1 MAVSKA
7 PPHTSCAECHGCV
20 PSFINRIVQLSFS
33 HLRSM
38 IIFLRLHS
46 DWVPKSLN
54 RSKIIS
60 SNLFFSWDR
69 IWEAHILAFTIMLRY
84 IINEKSSPGQR
95 EPQNRTRSFQH
106 SQVADRFTNI
116 LNNTQLHG
124 TFHDN
129 DVNLYTSMKGNESV
143 TSTKARQAVK
153 AVRGLYLDSTS
164 RRFTCR

>member
-1 MAVSKA
+1 
-7 PPHTSCAECHGCV
+7 
-20 PSFINRIVQLSFS
+20 
-33 HLRSM
+33 
-38 IIFLRLHS
+38 
-46 DWVPKSLN
+46 
-54 RSKIIS
+54 
-60 SNLFFSWDR
+60 
-69 IWEAHILAFTIMLRY
+69 MLRY

-106 SQVADRFTNI
+106 SQVADMFTNI